1 MPKVLRSSEM
11 NKCLGC
17 FSCMTVCAATGQKN
31 HSLVKSAIKVRT
43 TGGMDSS
50 FIAIVCLA
58 CLEPAC
64 MEVCPSNALVLR
76 DGGGV
81 LLRPEKCIGCRLCES
96 ACIMR
101 AVNFDTETK
110 KPIICRHCGIC
121 ARFCPHEC
129 LKMVEPDEGKTEVK
143 TND

>member
-1 MPKVLRSSEM
+1 M
-11 NKCLGC
+11 N
-17 FSCMTVCAATGQKN
+17 VCASTGQKN

-58 CLEPAC
+58 CPDPAC
-64 MEVCPSNALVLR
+64 MEVCLSDALVLR
-76 DGGGV
+76 NGGGV
-81 LLRPEKCIGCRLCES
+81 TLIPEKCIGCRKCES

-101 AVNFDTETK
+101 AVNFDVETK

-121 ARFCPHEC
+121 ARFCPHDC
-129 LKMVEPDEGKTEVK
+129 LQMVDPEAG
-143 TND
+143 N

>member
-1 MPKVLRSSEM
+1 MPKVLRSKEM

-17 FSCMTVCAATGQKN
+17 FSCMLVCAAFWKGN

-50 FIAIVCLA
+50 YIAIVCLA

-64 MEVCPSNALVLR
+64 MEVCPSDALEFR
-76 DGGGV
+76 KGGGV
-81 LLRPEKCIGCRLCES
+81 VLNHEKCIGCRLCES

-101 AVNFDTETK
+101 AVNFDVETK
-110 KPIICRHCGIC
+110 TPIICHHCGVC
-121 ARFCPHEC
+121 AQYCPHDC
-129 LKMVEPDEGKTEVK
+129 LQLVEPGEEKTY
-143 TND
+143 DQ

>member
-1 MPKVLRSSEM
+1 
-11 NKCLGC
+11 
-17 FSCMTVCAATGQKN
+17 MTVCAATRQKN
-31 HSLVKSAIKVRT
+31 HSIVKSAIKVRT

-64 MEVCPSNALVLR
+64 MEVCPSDALEYR

-81 LLRPEKCIGCRLCES
+81 IVKPDKCIGCRLCES

-101 AVNFDTETK
+101 AVNFDPETK
-110 KPIICRHCGIC
+110 KPIICIHCGVC
-121 ARFCPHEC
+121 ARFCPHDC
-129 LKMVEPDEGKTEVK
+129 LQMVETDEVK
-143 TND
+143 TNDQ